1 MPDAVFNT
9 YGWVRDV
16 SITHMEILHGAWRQG
31 NPNAIFCLRN
41 ADVIPAIPE
50 KFRGQFQDT
59 ERLAV
64 SQLRRLK
71 TEVEKRFG
79 PTQQVA
85 HYSAKVAGTDDSTG
99 TALWDVRPRY

>member
-1 MPDAVFNT
+1 VPDSVFNA
-9 YGWVRDV
+9 YGWVRNV

-31 NPNAIFCLRN
+31 NPNAIFCLRD

-50 KFRGQFQDT
+50 KFRGQFHDT
-59 ERLAV
+59 GLLAV
-64 SQLRRLK
+64 AQLRRLK
-71 TEVEKRFG
+71 DELEKQFG

-99 TALWDVRPRY
+99 TAL